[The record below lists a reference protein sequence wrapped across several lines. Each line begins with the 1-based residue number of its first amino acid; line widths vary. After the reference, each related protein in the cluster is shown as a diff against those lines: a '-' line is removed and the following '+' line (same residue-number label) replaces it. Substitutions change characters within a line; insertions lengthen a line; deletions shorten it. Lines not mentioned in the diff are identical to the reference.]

1 MVISLYVTNLEVITF
16 KQDRIIDLRAKYT
29 IKYFPYSLYKV
40 LSEDLLKYFY
50 WGNFILQEPRAS
62 NMASLREMGSYIL
75 CETSLILVNCIYDIS
90 YRREIQDNLNE

>member
-50 WGNFILQEPRAS
+50 
-62 NMASLREMGSYIL
+62 
-75 CETSLILVNCIYDIS
+75 
-90 YRREIQDNLNE
+90 